1 MVTKIEDLAPA
12 EGAGQ
17 QDLNI
22 DRVLTVADAIE
33 ALSRSP
39 QDAPV
44 VVVVVVEGP
53 DGDLDAFTPL
63 AFMGVVGG
71 ELDGNPIVGIV
82 GSADVEPV

>member
-1 MVTKIEDLAPA
+1 MVTKIEGLTPA
-12 EGAGQ
+12 EGTSQ

-44 VVVVVVEGP
+44 VVVVEGP

-63 AFMGVVGG
+63 AFMGVLGG
-71 ELDGNPIVGIV
+71 VLNGTQTVGIV
-82 GSADVEPV
+82 GSVNADPV

>member
-1 MVTKIEDLAPA
+1 MVTKLEDLPPA
-12 EGAGQ
+12 EGAGS

-22 DRVLTVADAIE
+22 DRVLTVADAIA

-39 QDAPV
+39 QNTP
-44 VVVVVVEGP
+44 VVVVVEGP
-53 DGDLDAFTPL
+53 DGDINAFTPL

>member
-1 MVTKIEDLAPA
+1 MVTKIEDLTPA

-22 DRVLTVADAIE
+22 DRVLTVADAIA

-44 VVVVVVEGP
+44 VILVEGP
-53 DGDLDAFTPL
+53 DGDIDAFAPL

-71 ELDGNPIVGIV
+71 VLNGTQTVGII
-82 GSADVEPV
+82 GSVNADPV